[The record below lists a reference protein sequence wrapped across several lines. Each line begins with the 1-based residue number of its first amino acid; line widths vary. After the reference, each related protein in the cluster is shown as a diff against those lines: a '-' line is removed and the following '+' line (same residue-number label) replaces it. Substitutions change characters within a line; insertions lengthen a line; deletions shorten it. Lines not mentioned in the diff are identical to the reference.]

1 MNLLIDTHI
10 LLWWLGQQEKLSE
23 NIIRA
28 IENTRNNVFISSAAI
43 WEIVIKKQI
52 GKLQSPDNLPE
63 VLNENSFTPLS
74 ITIDHILT
82 MEQLPNIHS
91 DPFDRIQIAQA
102 IHDQMI
108 FITMDHTIWKYSV
121 NIFKS

>member
-23 NIIRA
+23 NIIRT

-52 GKLQSPDNLPE
+52 GKLQAPDNLLE

-74 ITIDHILT
+74 ITIDHVLT

-91 DPFDRIQIAQA
+91 DPFDRIQIAQV

-108 FITMDHTIWKYSV
+108 FITMDHTIWKYNV
-121 NIFKS
+121 NIFES

>member
-23 NIIRA
+23 NIIRT

-52 GKLQSPDNLPE
+52 GELQAPDNLLE

-74 ITIDHILT
+74 ITIDHVLT

-91 DPFDRIQIAQA
+91 DPFDRIQIAQV

-108 FITMDHTIWKYSV
+108 FITMDHTIWKYNV
-121 NIFKS
+121 NIFES